1 MPVALLVL
9 LAFLIGAAPA
19 SAGPAMTFTL
29 GRLTASKSCG
39 TPCAEFIVARGEIG
53 FTSVLDYVG
62 IRKRA
67 GERNLPIILE
77 SPGGIIGG
85 ARLLARLWRDAG
97 LAVVIAH
104 ARPRCGDEAGMPPC
118 EQPDARDGVRTY
130 EITPIAHCASSCVI
144 LLAGGA
150 HRLATPGAQIGV
162 HRPRMAKDSWV
173 NDTIVGLGVSE
184 REIEKTSIAD
194 YADILAR
201 YGIDPTLG
209 ERAGR
214 TASAEIDWFGRD
226 EARTY
231 RLVNGTFGDLKDF
244 PALAEALRQLEPKP
258 QASSPAPTR

>member
-1 MPVALLVL
+1 M
-9 LAFLIGAAPA
+9 AFLIGAAPA
-19 SAGPAMTFTL
+19 SAGSAMTFTL

-39 TPCAEFIVARGEIG
+39 APCAEFIVARGEIG

-62 IRKRA
+62 VRKRA

-104 ARPRCGDEAGMPPC
+104 ARPRCGEEAGMPPC
-118 EQPDARDGVRTY
+118 EQPDARDGVRIY
-130 EITPIAHCASSCVI
+130 EITPIAHCASACVI

-162 HRPRMAKDSWV
+162 HRPYVEKDSWV
-173 NDTIVGLGVSE
+173 DRTTKSLGAKEGETE
-184 REIEKTSIAD
+184 RRSVEGYGA
-194 YADILAR
+194 ALAQ
-201 YGIDPTLG
+201 YGIDPALG

-231 RLVNGTFGDLKDF
+231 RLVNGTFDDLKYF

-258 QASSPAPTR
+258 